1 MSKPSQESL
10 HPDALRDAR
19 LAQAL
24 QHMPDAHDM
33 PNAALRNRVLQAA
46 EDALLK
52 TATASKKPANVAFTQ
67 RPTNPW
73 LAWWRWLL
81 GQPGERTPL
90 IGALASVLIASLIT
104 VMWAGRDLS
113 EVQPHGDPMSP
124 QVGPDGQANRAESNR
139 PLPAG
144 AAPPPA
150 AVAPVPEA
158 ARQLRQSAQAQPGQ
172 QVAKSVAPPAPVAAA
187 TQEIA
192 SPAPAVATRAD
203 DSAIAAMPQP
213 APAAKASPALVTQSL
228 TEYEV
233 RVSVNGQ
240 TRKLTPDQ
248 ASALLAALRALPAP
262 AAAAGDTAAR
272 RDVRAEASALR
283 PSSELALSE
292 RHDPEG
298 SFTVETATGERWD
311 ISAQQVHI
319 SQNGVTRTQALTQAQ
334 WLQLRQLATATQN
347 KPGQN
352 QPD

>member
-19 LAQAL
+19 LVQAL
-24 QHMPDAHDM
+24 RHMPDAHDM
-33 PNAALRNRVLQAA
+33 PNAALRSRVLQAA
-46 EDALLK
+46 EDALLD
-52 TATASKKPANVAFTQ
+52 TTRASKKPANVAFTQ
-67 RPTNPW
+67 RPQSSW

-81 GQPGERTPL
+81 GQPGDRTPL

-104 VMWAGRDLS
+104 VMWAGRDLP
-113 EVQPHGDPMSP
+113 ELQPHSDPMSP
-124 QVGPDGQANRAESNR
+124 PVGLDGQANRAEKG
-139 PLPAG
+139 PPAPAG

-158 ARQLRQSAQAQPGQ
+158 ARQLRQPALAQPGQ
-172 QVAKSVAPPAPVAAA
+172 QVAKPASPPAPVAAA

-203 DSAIAAMPQP
+203 ESAIAAMPQP
-213 APAAKASPALVTQSL
+213 APAAKTSPAPVTQSF

-240 TRKLTPDQ
+240 TRKLPPDQ
-248 ASALLAALRALPAP
+248 ASTLLAALRALPAP

-272 RDVRAEASALR
+272 RDIRAEASALR
-283 PSSELALSE
+283 SSSELALSE

-298 SFTVETATGERWD
+298 SFTVETATGEQWNIR
-311 ISAQQVHI
+311 AHQVHI

>member
-19 LAQAL
+19 LVKAL
-24 QHMPDAHDM
+24 QHLPDAHDM
-33 PNAALRNRVLQAA
+33 PDTALRSRVLQAA
-46 EDALLK
+46 EDALLE
-52 TATASKKPANVAFTQ
+52 TTRASKKPANVAVTQ
-67 RPTNPW
+67 RPTNPR

-90 IGALASVLIASLIT
+90 IGALASMLIASLIT
-104 VMWAGRDLS
+104 VMWMGRDLP

-124 QVGPDGQANRAESNR
+124 QVGLDGQANRAESNR
-139 PLPAG
+139 PLPTG

-158 ARQLRQSAQAQPGQ
+158 ARQLRQPAQAKPGQ
-172 QVAKSVAPPAPVAAA
+172 QVAKPASPPAPVTA

-192 SPAPAVATRAD
+192 SPAPVGATRAD
-203 DSAIAAMPQP
+203 ESAIAAMPQP

-240 TRKLTPDQ
+240 TRKLPPDQ
-248 ASALLAALRALPAP
+248 ASALLAALRALPMPP
-262 AAAAGDTAAR
+262 AAAVDTAAR
-272 RDVRAEASALR
+272 RDIRAPASALR
-283 PSSELALSE
+283 SSSELALSE

-298 SFTVETATGERWD
+298 SFTVETATGEQWNIR
-311 ISAQQVHI
+311 AHQVHI

>member
-19 LAQAL
+19 LVQTL
-24 QHMPDAHDM
+24 RHMPDAHDM
-33 PNAALRNRVLQAA
+33 PNAALRSRVLQAA
-46 EDALLK
+46 EDALLE
-52 TATASKKPANVAFTQ
+52 TTGASRKPANVAFTQ

-81 GQPGERTPL
+81 GQPGERVPL

-104 VMWAGRDLS
+104 VMWMGRDLS

-124 QVGPDGQANRAESNR
+124 QGGLDGQANRAEKG
-139 PLPAG
+139 PPAPAG
-144 AAPPPA
+144 AAPPA

-158 ARQLRQSAQAQPGQ
+158 ARQLRQPAQAQPGQ
-172 QVAKSVAPPAPVAAA
+172 QVAKSTAPPAPVAAA

-192 SPAPAVATRAD
+192 STAPAVATRAD
-203 DSAIAAMPQP
+203 ESAIAAMPQP

-240 TRKLTPDQ
+240 TRKLPPDQ

-272 RDVRAEASALR
+272 RDMRTSATALR

-292 RHDPEG
+292 GHGPEG
-298 SFTVETATGERWD
+298 DFSVETAAGERWD

-319 SQNGVTRTQALTQAQ
+319 SQNGVTRTQALTHSQ
-334 WLQLRQLATATQN
+334 WVHLRGLAATIAAH
-347 KPGQN
+347 
-352 QPD
+352 

>member
-19 LAQAL
+19 LVQAL
-24 QHMPDAHDM
+24 QHMPDAHEM
-33 PNAALRNRVLQAA
+33 PNASLRNRLLRAA
-46 EDALLK
+46 EDALLE
-52 TATASKKPANVAFTQ
+52 TTGASKKPANVAFIQ

-81 GQPGERTPL
+81 GQPGERVPL

-104 VMWAGRDLS
+104 VMWMGRDLS

-124 QVGPDGQANRAESNR
+124 QGGLDGQANRAEKG
-139 PLPAG
+139 PPAPAG
-144 AAPPPA
+144 AAPPA
-150 AVAPVPEA
+150 AAIAPVPEA
-158 ARQLRQSAQAQPGQ
+158 ARQLRQPAQAKPGQ
-172 QVAKSVAPPAPVAAA
+172 QVAKPAAPPAPVTA

-192 SPAPAVATRAD
+192 SPAPVGATRAD
-203 DSAIAAMPQP
+203 ESAIAAMPQP

-240 TRKLTPDQ
+240 TRKLPPDQ
-248 ASALLAALRALPAP
+248 ASTLLAALRALPAP

-272 RDVRAEASALR
+272 RDIRAEARALR
-283 PSSELALSE
+283 SSSELALSE
-292 RHDPEG
+292 RHNPEG
-298 SFTVETATGERWD
+298 SFSVETATGERWD

-319 SQNGVTRTQALTQAQ
+319 SQNGATRTQALTQAQ